1 MMPPEDPYNNHG
13 QDSMSGKTRSIASSV
28 AMANHGDQ
36 NVHVHDV
43 DQDQESG
50 ADDEGDRDR
59 IRIDRQPDDVE
70 INMRLAPGRGARSG
84 ILLNQPLRRVT
95 LKVQIF

>member
-1 MMPPEDPYNNHG
+1 MPPEDPYNNHG

-28 AMANHGDQ
+28 AMANRGNQ

-50 ADDEGDRDR
+50 ADDEGDREAEAL
-59 IRIDRQPDDVE
+59 VLE
-70 INMRLAPGRGARSG
+70 SFWTSLCSASRSRFKSSS
-84 ILLNQPLRRVT
+84 LH
-95 LKVQIF
+95 